1 MDLAVHMPLKE
12 IGMSWAISVVFTCF
26 RWHEVTLCIMCH
38 PSKLVNECDLGA
50 KELLTTC
57 DLLAST
63 MQVTEGTL
71 QMVLKTALRFVI
83 LTYVHVSW
91 FWRR

>member
-1 MDLAVHMPLKE
+1 MDLAVHMLLKE
-12 IGMSWAISVVFTCF
+12 IGMSWAIIGVFTCF

-38 PSKLVNECDLGA
+38 PSNLVNECDFGA
-50 KELLTTC
+50 KELLTIC